1 MKESPIRFMTQTA
14 LCAALIAIV
23 APISVPVGPV
33 PISLATL
40 MVYLCASVLGWK
52 KSCLGVALY
61 ILLGVAGLPVFAGY
75 TAGLDKLLGPTGG
88 YFLGYLIIA
97 LSTGFFVERFGNRPV
112 WNVAGMV
119 AGTAACYLAGTLWLA
134 YVGGYTSFGAAL
146 AAGVLP
152 FLIGDVVKIAASAS
166 VGYVLRRRLMRTGMV
181 Q

>member
-1 MKESPIRFMTQTA
+1 MKQTSVRFMTQTA
-14 LCAALIAIV
+14 LCAALVAIF

-52 KSCLGVALY
+52 KACLGVLLY

-88 YFLGYLIIA
+88 YFLGYLFIA
-97 LSTGFFVERFGNRPV
+97 LATGFFVERFGNRLV
-112 WNVAGMV
+112 WNIAGMV
-119 AGTAACYLAGTLWLA
+119 IGTAACYLAGTLWLA
-134 YVGGYTSFGAAL
+134 HVGGYTSFGAAL

-152 FLIGDVVKIAASAS
+152 FLPGDVIKIAAAAS
-166 VGYVLRRRLMRTGMV
+166 VGYVLRRRLLGAGMLS
-181 Q
+181 